1 VATAVAV
8 AAVAVVVMVA
18 VAVAVAAAAAV
29 VVVVVAMVVAGWY
42 NHRQILIELETWH
55 KELLD
60 SVGNSPIVYKYH
72 RMTLVCEL
80 HSMIIIKKKKMVVLP
95 GNGMM
100 IHCFSYIIPCVPTF
114 AERFVLFLVT
124 KFMNS

>member
-1 VATAVAV
+1 
-8 AAVAVVVMVA
+8 VVVMVA
-18 VAVAVAAAAAV
+18 VAVAAAAAAAAAAV
-29 VVVVVAMVVAGWY
+29 VVVAAAMVVAGWY

-55 KELLD
+55 EELLD